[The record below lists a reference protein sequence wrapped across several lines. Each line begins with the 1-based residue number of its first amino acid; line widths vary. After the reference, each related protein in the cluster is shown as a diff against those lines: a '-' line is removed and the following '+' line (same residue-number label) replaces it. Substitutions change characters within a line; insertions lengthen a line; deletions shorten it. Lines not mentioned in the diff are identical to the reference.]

1 MAIRMTGMV
10 SGLDTDSIVK
20 ELVSAYSTKKEKYK
34 KEQTKL
40 GWKQEI
46 WKDLN
51 KEVNTF
57 YKSVG
62 NLRFEGG
69 YSTKKTTSSD
79 TAKATVSAGSNAVTG
94 TQKLHVLSTAQSG
107 YLTGGKITASDSSA
121 KVTSSTKLSEL
132 GFTEDETAL
141 KFIAKDKDGKDI
153 SADIKLSKDSTI
165 SDAVK
170 ALRDVGLNASFDE
183 NNGRIFL
190 SSSDTDS
197 IVKELVSAYSTKKE
211 KYEKEQTKLGWK
223 QEIWKSLNKE
233 VNSFYKS
240 AGNLRFDSGYNTKKT
255 TSSDSTK
262 ATVSASG
269 NATVGT
275 QKLHVLSTAQ
285 SGYLTG
291 AEIKTTA
298 NEKVTTSTKLSDL
311 GVTADEITFNV
322 GPANNSAS
330 GTTKQIKVG
339 KDSTISDVVNQLK
352 DAGLNANFD
361 AGNGRFY
368 LSSSDSG
375 YATDFNITAD
385 SSDTNST
392 TLLNALGLGNTAKKL
407 DGSDAVIVLNGVKYT
422 STTNNFSINGLS
434 ISVNGVTD
442 KVDDLENVD
451 VDALDDSKA
460 VSISTTTDTQGIYD
474 KIKDFLTSYNNIINK
489 MTKLYNA
496 DSAKNYEPLTDDEK
510 SQMSDSEVEKWETKI
525 KDSLLRRDSNLSTI
539 MNAMTTSMTKAIS
552 INGKNYSLSSFGI
565 STLGYMNSAE
575 NEQNAYHIDGDEDD
589 ENTSGNKDKLMA
601 ALSSDP
607 DTVIDFMK
615 QLSTNLYTAID
626 KQMQS
631 NSLRSRYSIYNDKE
645 MTSQYTSYTKTIA
658 EWETKISD
666 KEDYYYKKFSKMET
680 ALSKLNSQTSSLSG
694 MFSS

>member
-1 MAIRMTGMV
+1 MPIRMTGMV

-190 SSSDTDS
+190 SSS
-197 IVKELVSAYSTKKE
+197 A
-211 KYEKEQTKLGWK
+211 
-223 QEIWKSLNKE
+223 
-233 VNSFYKS
+233 
-240 AGNLRFDSGYNTKKT
+240 
-255 TSSDSTK
+255 
-262 ATVSASG
+262 
-269 NATVGT
+269 
-275 QKLHVLSTAQ
+275 
-285 SGYLTG
+285 TG
-291 AEIKTTA
+291 A
-298 NEKVTTSTKLSDL
+298 S
-311 GVTADEITFNV
+311 
-322 GPANNSAS
+322 
-330 GTTKQIKVG
+330 
-339 KDSTISDVVNQLK
+339 
-352 DAGLNANFD
+352 
-361 AGNGRFY
+361 
-368 LSSSDSG
+368 
-375 YATDFNITAD
+375 TDF
-385 SSDTNST
+385 SLKS
-392 TLLNALGLGNTAKKL
+392 
-407 DGSDAVIVLNGVKYT
+407 DGSDASKNLLNTLALNTDASEVTEASKRATKIDGSDAAIVLNGVVYT
-422 STTNNFSINGLS
+422 SSSNNFSINGLS
-434 ISVNGVTD
+434 ISVNAVTD
-442 KVDDLENVD
+442 SVDL
-451 VDALDDSKA
+451 SKA
-460 VSISTTTDTQGIYD
+460 KTNGSLDADKISDMLVNTPLNDSEAISITTSTDTQGIYD
-474 KIKDFLTSYNNIINK
+474 KIKDFITSYNNIINK

-496 DSAKNYEPLTDDEK
+496 DSAGNYEPLTDDEK
-510 SQMSDSEVEKWETKI
+510 SEMSDSEIEKWETKI
-525 KDSLLRRDSNLSTI
+525 KDSLLRRDSTLSTV
-539 MNAMTTSMTKAIS
+539 MSAMTTAMSGGATV
-552 INGKNYSLSSFGI
+552 NGKTYFLSNFGI
-565 STLGYMNSAE
+565 STLGYMNAAE

-589 ENTSGNKDKLMA
+589 ENTSGNTDKLMT
-601 ALSSDP
+601 ALNSDP
-607 DTVIDFMK
+607 DTVMDFMK
-615 QLSTNLYTAID
+615 QMATNLYNAID
-626 KQMQS
+626 KQMTS
-631 NSLRSRYSIYNDKE
+631 TTLRSKYSIYNDKE
-645 MTSQYTSYTKTIA
+645 MTSQYKNYTTTIK
-658 EWETKISD
+658 EWETKISN
-666 KEDYYYKKFSKMET
+666 KEDYYYKKFSSMES

-694 MFSS
+694 LIGSN

>member
-20 ELVSAYSTKKEKYK
+20 ELVSAYSTKKEKYE

-62 NLRFEGG
+62 NLRFAGG

-79 TAKATVSAGSNAVTG
+79 TTKATVSAGSNAVTG

-190 SSSDTDS
+190 SSS
-197 IVKELVSAYSTKKE
+197 A
-211 KYEKEQTKLGWK
+211 
-223 QEIWKSLNKE
+223 
-233 VNSFYKS
+233 
-240 AGNLRFDSGYNTKKT
+240 
-255 TSSDSTK
+255 
-262 ATVSASG
+262 
-269 NATVGT
+269 
-275 QKLHVLSTAQ
+275 
-285 SGYLTG
+285 TG
-291 AEIKTTA
+291 A
-298 NEKVTTSTKLSDL
+298 S
-311 GVTADEITFNV
+311 
-322 GPANNSAS
+322 
-330 GTTKQIKVG
+330 
-339 KDSTISDVVNQLK
+339 
-352 DAGLNANFD
+352 
-361 AGNGRFY
+361 
-368 LSSSDSG
+368 
-375 YATDFNITAD
+375 TDF
-385 SSDTNST
+385 SLKS
-392 TLLNALGLGNTAKKL
+392 
-407 DGSDAVIVLNGVKYT
+407 DGSDASKNLLNTLALNTDASEVTETSKRATKIDGSDAAIVLNGVVYT
-422 STTNNFSINGLS
+422 SSSNNFSINGLS
-434 ISVNGVTD
+434 ISVNAVTD
-442 KVDDLENVD
+442 SVDL
-451 VDALDDSKA
+451 SKA
-460 VSISTTTDTQGIYD
+460 KTNGSLDADKISDMLVNTPLNDSEAISITTSTDTQGIYD
-474 KIKDFLTSYNNIINK
+474 KIKDFITSYNNIINK

-496 DSAKNYEPLTDDEK
+496 DSAGNYEPLTDDEK
-510 SQMSDSEVEKWETKI
+510 SEMSDSEIEKWETKI
-525 KDSLLRRDSNLSTI
+525 KDSLLRRDSTLSTV
-539 MNAMTTSMTKAIS
+539 MSAMTTAMSGGATV
-552 INGKNYSLSSFGI
+552 NGKTYFLSNFGI
-565 STLGYMNSAE
+565 STLGYMNAAE

-589 ENTSGNKDKLMA
+589 ENTSGNTDKLMT
-601 ALSSDP
+601 ALNSDP
-607 DTVIDFMK
+607 DTVMDFMK
-615 QLSTNLYTAID
+615 QMATNLYNAID
-626 KQMQS
+626 KQMTS
-631 NSLRSRYSIYNDKE
+631 TTLRSKYSIYNDKE
-645 MTSQYTSYTKTIA
+645 MTTQYKNYTTTIK

-666 KEDYYYKKFSKMET
+666 KEDYYYKKFSSMES

-694 MFSS
+694 LFGSN

>member
-1 MAIRMTGMV
+1 MPIRMTGMV

-190 SSSDTDS
+190 SSS
-197 IVKELVSAYSTKKE
+197 A
-211 KYEKEQTKLGWK
+211 
-223 QEIWKSLNKE
+223 
-233 VNSFYKS
+233 
-240 AGNLRFDSGYNTKKT
+240 
-255 TSSDSTK
+255 
-262 ATVSASG
+262 
-269 NATVGT
+269 
-275 QKLHVLSTAQ
+275 
-285 SGYLTG
+285 TG
-291 AEIKTTA
+291 A
-298 NEKVTTSTKLSDL
+298 S
-311 GVTADEITFNV
+311 
-322 GPANNSAS
+322 
-330 GTTKQIKVG
+330 
-339 KDSTISDVVNQLK
+339 
-352 DAGLNANFD
+352 
-361 AGNGRFY
+361 
-368 LSSSDSG
+368 
-375 YATDFNITAD
+375 TDF
-385 SSDTNST
+385 SLKS
-392 TLLNALGLGNTAKKL
+392 
-407 DGSDAVIVLNGVKYT
+407 DGSDASKNLLNTLALNTDASEVTEASKRATKIDGSDAAIVLNGVVYT
-422 STTNNFSINGLS
+422 SSSNNFSINGLS
-434 ISVNGVTD
+434 ISVNAVTD
-442 KVDDLENVD
+442 SVDL
-451 VDALDDSKA
+451 SKA
-460 VSISTTTDTQGIYD
+460 KTNGSLDADKISDMLVNTPLNDSEAISITTSTDTQGIYD
-474 KIKDFLTSYNNIINK
+474 KIKDFITSYNNIINK

-496 DSAKNYEPLTDDEK
+496 DSAGNYEPLTDDEK
-510 SQMSDSEVEKWETKI
+510 SEMSDSEIEKWETKI
-525 KDSLLRRDSNLSTI
+525 KDSLLRRDSTLSTV
-539 MNAMTTSMTKAIS
+539 MSAMTTAMSGGATV
-552 INGKNYSLSSFGI
+552 NGKTYFIANFGI
-565 STLGYMNSAE
+565 STLGYMNAAE

-589 ENTSGNKDKLMA
+589 ENTSGNTDKLMT
-601 ALSSDP
+601 ALNSDP
-607 DTVIDFMK
+607 DTVMDFMK
-615 QLSTNLYTAID
+615 QMATNLYNAID
-626 KQMQS
+626 KQMTS
-631 NSLRSRYSIYNDKE
+631 TTLRSKYSIYNGKE
-645 MTSQYTSYTKTIA
+645 MTTQYKNYTTTIK
-658 EWETKISD
+658 EWETKISN
-666 KEDYYYKKFSKMET
+666 KEDYYYKKFSSMES

-694 MFSS
+694 LIGSN

>member
-1 MAIRMTGMV
+1 MPIRMTGMV

-20 ELVSAYSTKKEKYK
+20 ELVSAYSTKKEKYV

-40 GWKQEI
+40 GWKQ
-46 WKDLN
+46 D
-51 KEVNTF
+51 
-57 YKSVG
+57 
-62 NLRFEGG
+62 
-69 YSTKKTTSSD
+69 
-79 TAKATVSAGSNAVTG
+79 
-94 TQKLHVLSTAQSG
+94 
-107 YLTGGKITASDSSA
+107 
-121 KVTSSTKLSEL
+121 
-132 GFTEDETAL
+132 
-141 KFIAKDKDGKDI
+141 
-153 SADIKLSKDSTI
+153 
-165 SDAVK
+165 
-170 ALRDVGLNASFDE
+170 
-183 NNGRIFL
+183 
-190 SSSDTDS
+190 
-197 IVKELVSAYSTKKE
+197 
-211 KYEKEQTKLGWK
+211 
-223 QEIWKSLNKE
+223 IWKSLNKE

-240 AGNLRFDSGYNTKKT
+240 VGNLRFDSGYNTKKT

-269 NATVGT
+269 NAVVGT

-311 GVTADEITFNV
+311 GITADEVTFNV
-322 GPANNSAS
+322 GPANSTS
-330 GTTKQIKVG
+330 GTTRQIKVG

-352 DAGLNANFD
+352 EAGLNANFD

-392 TLLNALGLGNTAKKL
+392 TLLNALGLGDTAKKIN
-407 DGSDAVIVLNGVKYT
+407 GSDAVIVLNGVKYT
-422 STTNNFSINGLS
+422 STTNNFSVNGLS

-442 KVDDLENVD
+442 KVDDIDNVD

-460 VSISTTTDTQGIYD
+460 VSISTTTDTQGLYD

-510 SQMSDSEVEKWETKI
+510 SQMSDTEVEKWETKI
-525 KDSLLRRDSNLSTI
+525 KDSLLRRDSSLSTI
-539 MNAMTTSMTKAIS
+539 MNAMTTSMSTAIS

-565 STLGYMNSAE
+565 STLGYMNAAE

-658 EWETKISD
+658 EWESKISD
-666 KEDYYYKKFSKMET
+666 KEEYYYKKFSKMET
-680 ALSKLNSQTSSLSG
+680 ALSKLNSQTGSLSS
-694 MFSS
+694 MFGS

>member
-1 MAIRMTGMV
+1 MPIRMTGMV
-10 SGLDTDSIVK
+10 SGL
-20 ELVSAYSTKKEKYK
+20 
-34 KEQTKL
+34 
-40 GWKQEI
+40 
-46 WKDLN
+46 
-51 KEVNTF
+51 
-57 YKSVG
+57 
-62 NLRFEGG
+62 
-69 YSTKKTTSSD
+69 
-79 TAKATVSAGSNAVTG
+79 
-94 TQKLHVLSTAQSG
+94 
-107 YLTGGKITASDSSA
+107 
-121 KVTSSTKLSEL
+121 
-132 GFTEDETAL
+132 
-141 KFIAKDKDGKDI
+141 
-153 SADIKLSKDSTI
+153 
-165 SDAVK
+165 
-170 ALRDVGLNASFDE
+170 
-183 NNGRIFL
+183 
-190 SSSDTDS
+190 DTDS

-240 AGNLRFDSGYNTKKT
+240 VGNLRFDSGYNTKKT

-291 AEIKTTA
+291 AEIKTAA

-361 AGNGRFY
+361 AGNRRFY

-392 TLLNALGLGNTAKKL
+392 TLLNALGLGKTAKKI

-442 KVDDLENVD
+442 KVDDR
-451 VDALDDSKA
+451 SKITA
-460 VSISTTTDTQGIYD
+460 AGTKHIRTILTMEQCLMKSTAT
-474 KIKDFLTSYNNIINK
+474 NK
-489 MTKLYNA
+489 TKKVRVIPGYHL
-496 DSAKNYEPLTDDEK
+496 
-510 SQMSDSEVEKWETKI
+510 
-525 KDSLLRRDSNLSTI
+525 
-539 MNAMTTSMTKAIS
+539 
-552 INGKNYSLSSFGI
+552 
-565 STLGYMNSAE
+565 TLGITVTMLSLIVLIPLASVMVSALKLRPAEFWSLITKPTVRHAFATSIGCSFIAALINSVFGVIIAWVLVRYEFPGKRILDGCIELPFALPTSVAGITLSKMYSENEILGTPLAKLGIKVSYTHLGLVIALVFVGIPFVIRAVQPVLEKLDGQYEEAAFMLGANRFQTFRRVLLPEMMPPVLTGFGLAFARGIGEYGSVIYISGNSARE
-575 NEQNAYHIDGDEDD
+575 HTQVISYVIMQKLGYIDYASA
-589 ENTSGNKDKLMA
+589 TA
-601 ALSSDP
+601 IALVMLILSF
-607 DTVIDFMK
+607 VLLLAVNIVQMK
-615 QLSTNLYTAID
+615 QAARTN
-626 KQMQS
+626 
-631 NSLRSRYSIYNDKE
+631 NV
-645 MTSQYTSYTKTIA
+645 
-658 EWETKISD
+658 
-666 KEDYYYKKFSKMET
+666 
-680 ALSKLNSQTSSLSG
+680 
-694 MFSS
+694 

>member
-1 MAIRMTGMV
+1 MPIRMTGMV
-10 SGLDTDSIVK
+10 SGL
-20 ELVSAYSTKKEKYK
+20 
-34 KEQTKL
+34 
-40 GWKQEI
+40 
-46 WKDLN
+46 
-51 KEVNTF
+51 
-57 YKSVG
+57 
-62 NLRFEGG
+62 
-69 YSTKKTTSSD
+69 
-79 TAKATVSAGSNAVTG
+79 
-94 TQKLHVLSTAQSG
+94 
-107 YLTGGKITASDSSA
+107 
-121 KVTSSTKLSEL
+121 
-132 GFTEDETAL
+132 
-141 KFIAKDKDGKDI
+141 
-153 SADIKLSKDSTI
+153 
-165 SDAVK
+165 
-170 ALRDVGLNASFDE
+170 
-183 NNGRIFL
+183 
-190 SSSDTDS
+190 DTDS

-240 AGNLRFDSGYNTKKT
+240 VGNLRFDSGYNTKKT

-291 AEIKTTA
+291 GKITA
-298 NEKVTTSTKLSDL
+298 SDSSVKVTSSTKLSEL
-311 GVTADEITFNV
+311 GFTEDETALKFIAKDKDGKDISTD
-322 GPANNSAS
+322 
-330 GTTKQIKVG
+330 IKLS
-339 KDSTISDVVNQLK
+339 KDSTISDAVKALRDV
-352 DAGLNANFD
+352 GLNASFD
-361 AGNGRFY
+361 ENNGRIF
-368 LSSSDSG
+368 LSSSATGAS
-375 YATDFNITAD
+375 TDF
-385 SSDTNST
+385 SLKS
-392 TLLNALGLGNTAKKL
+392 
-407 DGSDAVIVLNGVKYT
+407 DGSDASKNLLNTLALNTDASEVTEASKRATKIDGSDAAIVLNGVVYT
-422 STTNNFSINGLS
+422 SSSNNFSINGLS
-434 ISVNGVTD
+434 ISVNAVTD
-442 KVDDLENVD
+442 SVDL
-451 VDALDDSKA
+451 SKA
-460 VSISTTTDTQGIYD
+460 KTNGSLDADKISDMLANTPLNDSEAISITTSTDTQGIYD

-552 INGKNYSLSSFGI
+552 INGKNFSLSSFGI
-565 STLGYMNSAE
+565 STLGYMNAAE

-589 ENTSGNKDKLMA
+589 ENTSGNTDKLMA

>member
-1 MAIRMTGMV
+1 MPIRMTGMV

-190 SSSDTDS
+190 SSS
-197 IVKELVSAYSTKKE
+197 A
-211 KYEKEQTKLGWK
+211 
-223 QEIWKSLNKE
+223 
-233 VNSFYKS
+233 
-240 AGNLRFDSGYNTKKT
+240 
-255 TSSDSTK
+255 
-262 ATVSASG
+262 
-269 NATVGT
+269 
-275 QKLHVLSTAQ
+275 
-285 SGYLTG
+285 TG
-291 AEIKTTA
+291 A
-298 NEKVTTSTKLSDL
+298 S
-311 GVTADEITFNV
+311 
-322 GPANNSAS
+322 
-330 GTTKQIKVG
+330 
-339 KDSTISDVVNQLK
+339 
-352 DAGLNANFD
+352 
-361 AGNGRFY
+361 
-368 LSSSDSG
+368 
-375 YATDFNITAD
+375 TDF
-385 SSDTNST
+385 SLKS
-392 TLLNALGLGNTAKKL
+392 
-407 DGSDAVIVLNGVKYT
+407 DGSDASKNLLNTLALNTDASEVTEASKRATKIDGSDAAIVLNGVVYT
-422 STTNNFSINGLS
+422 SSSNNFSINGLS
-434 ISVNGVTD
+434 ISVNAVTD
-442 KVDDLENVD
+442 SVDL
-451 VDALDDSKA
+451 SKA
-460 VSISTTTDTQGIYD
+460 KTNGSLDADKISDMLVNTPLNDSEAISITTSTDTQGIYD
-474 KIKDFLTSYNNIINK
+474 KIKDFITSYNNIINK

-496 DSAKNYEPLTDDEK
+496 DSAGNYEPLTDDEK
-510 SQMSDSEVEKWETKI
+510 SEMSDSEIEKWETKI
-525 KDSLLRRDSNLSTI
+525 KDSLLRRDSTLSTV
-539 MNAMTTSMTKAIS
+539 MSAMTTAMSGGATV
-552 INGKNYSLSSFGI
+552 NGKTYFLSNFGI
-565 STLGYMNSAE
+565 STLGYMNVAE

-589 ENTSGNKDKLMA
+589 ENTSGNTDKLMT
-601 ALSSDP
+601 ALNSDP
-607 DTVIDFMK
+607 DTVMDFMK
-615 QLSTNLYTAID
+615 QMATNLYNAID
-626 KQMQS
+626 KQMTS
-631 NSLRSRYSIYNDKE
+631 TTLRSKYSIYNDKE
-645 MTSQYTSYTKTIA
+645 MTTQYKNYTTTIK
-658 EWETKISD
+658 EWETKISN
-666 KEDYYYKKFSKMET
+666 KEDYYYKKFSSMES

-694 MFSS
+694 LIGSN

>member
-1 MAIRMTGMV
+1 MPIRMTGMV

-190 SSSDTDS
+190 SSS
-197 IVKELVSAYSTKKE
+197 A
-211 KYEKEQTKLGWK
+211 
-223 QEIWKSLNKE
+223 
-233 VNSFYKS
+233 
-240 AGNLRFDSGYNTKKT
+240 
-255 TSSDSTK
+255 
-262 ATVSASG
+262 
-269 NATVGT
+269 
-275 QKLHVLSTAQ
+275 
-285 SGYLTG
+285 TG
-291 AEIKTTA
+291 A
-298 NEKVTTSTKLSDL
+298 S
-311 GVTADEITFNV
+311 
-322 GPANNSAS
+322 
-330 GTTKQIKVG
+330 
-339 KDSTISDVVNQLK
+339 
-352 DAGLNANFD
+352 
-361 AGNGRFY
+361 
-368 LSSSDSG
+368 
-375 YATDFNITAD
+375 TDF
-385 SSDTNST
+385 SLKS
-392 TLLNALGLGNTAKKL
+392 
-407 DGSDAVIVLNGVKYT
+407 DGSDASKNLLNTLALNTDASEVTEASKRATKIDGSDAAIVLNGVVYT
-422 STTNNFSINGLS
+422 SSSNNFSINGLS
-434 ISVNGVTD
+434 ISVNAVTD
-442 KVDDLENVD
+442 SVDL
-451 VDALDDSKA
+451 SKA
-460 VSISTTTDTQGIYD
+460 KTNGSLDADKISDMLVNTPLNDSEAISITTSTDTQGIYD
-474 KIKDFLTSYNNIINK
+474 KIKDFITSYNNIINK

-496 DSAKNYEPLTDDEK
+496 DSAGNYEPLTDDEK
-510 SQMSDSEVEKWETKI
+510 SEMSDSEIEKWETKI
-525 KDSLLRRDSNLSTI
+525 KDSLLRRDSTLSTV
-539 MNAMTTSMTKAIS
+539 MSAMTTAMSGGATV
-552 INGKNYSLSSFGI
+552 NGKTYFLSNFGI
-565 STLGYMNSAE
+565 STLGYMNAAE

-589 ENTSGNKDKLMA
+589 ENTSGNTDKLMT
-601 ALSSDP
+601 ALNSDP
-607 DTVIDFMK
+607 DTVMDFMK
-615 QLSTNLYTAID
+615 QMATNLYNAID
-626 KQMQS
+626 KQMTS
-631 NSLRSRYSIYNDKE
+631 TTLRSKYSIYNDKE
-645 MTSQYTSYTKTIA
+645 MTTQYKNYTTTIKQ
-658 EWETKISD
+658 WETKISD
-666 KEDYYYKKFSKMET
+666 KEDYYYKKFSSMEI

-694 MFSS
+694 LIGSN

>member
-1 MAIRMTGMV
+1 MPIRMTGMV
-10 SGLDTDSIVK
+10 SGL
-20 ELVSAYSTKKEKYK
+20 
-34 KEQTKL
+34 
-40 GWKQEI
+40 
-46 WKDLN
+46 
-51 KEVNTF
+51 
-57 YKSVG
+57 
-62 NLRFEGG
+62 
-69 YSTKKTTSSD
+69 
-79 TAKATVSAGSNAVTG
+79 
-94 TQKLHVLSTAQSG
+94 
-107 YLTGGKITASDSSA
+107 
-121 KVTSSTKLSEL
+121 
-132 GFTEDETAL
+132 
-141 KFIAKDKDGKDI
+141 
-153 SADIKLSKDSTI
+153 
-165 SDAVK
+165 
-170 ALRDVGLNASFDE
+170 
-183 NNGRIFL
+183 
-190 SSSDTDS
+190 DTDS

-240 AGNLRFDSGYNTKKT
+240 VGNLRFDSGYNTKKT

-291 AEIKTTA
+291 GKITA
-298 NEKVTTSTKLSDL
+298 SDSSAKVTFSTKLSEL
-311 GVTADEITFNV
+311 GFTEDETALKFIAKDKDGKDISTD
-322 GPANNSAS
+322 
-330 GTTKQIKVG
+330 IKLS
-339 KDSTISDVVNQLK
+339 KDSTISDAVKALRDV
-352 DAGLNANFD
+352 GLNASFD
-361 AGNGRFY
+361 ENNGRIF
-368 LSSSDSG
+368 LSSSATGAS
-375 YATDFNITAD
+375 TDF
-385 SSDTNST
+385 SLKS
-392 TLLNALGLGNTAKKL
+392 
-407 DGSDAVIVLNGVKYT
+407 DGSDASKNLLNTLALNTDASEVTEASKRATKIDGSDAAIVLNGVVYT
-422 STTNNFSINGLS
+422 SSSNNFSINGLS
-434 ISVNGVTD
+434 ISVNAVTD
-442 KVDDLENVD
+442 SVDL
-451 VDALDDSKA
+451 SKA
-460 VSISTTTDTQGIYD
+460 KTNGSLDADKISDMLANTPLNDSEAISITTSTDTQGIYD

-552 INGKNYSLSSFGI
+552 INGKNFSLSSFGI
-565 STLGYMNSAE
+565 STLGYMNAAE

-589 ENTSGNKDKLMA
+589 ENTSGNTDKLMA

>member
-1 MAIRMTGMV
+1 MPIRMTGMV
-10 SGLDTDSIVK
+10 SGL
-20 ELVSAYSTKKEKYK
+20 
-34 KEQTKL
+34 
-40 GWKQEI
+40 
-46 WKDLN
+46 
-51 KEVNTF
+51 
-57 YKSVG
+57 
-62 NLRFEGG
+62 
-69 YSTKKTTSSD
+69 
-79 TAKATVSAGSNAVTG
+79 
-94 TQKLHVLSTAQSG
+94 
-107 YLTGGKITASDSSA
+107 
-121 KVTSSTKLSEL
+121 
-132 GFTEDETAL
+132 
-141 KFIAKDKDGKDI
+141 
-153 SADIKLSKDSTI
+153 
-165 SDAVK
+165 
-170 ALRDVGLNASFDE
+170 
-183 NNGRIFL
+183 
-190 SSSDTDS
+190 DTDS

-240 AGNLRFDSGYNTKKT
+240 VGNLRFDSGYNTKKT

-262 ATVSASG
+262 ATFSASG

-291 AEIKTTA
+291 AEIKTAA

-311 GVTADEITFNV
+311 GVTADEITFHV

-361 AGNGRFY
+361 AGNRRFY

-392 TLLNALGLGNTAKKL
+392 TLLNALGLGKTAKKI

-442 KVDDLENVD
+442 KVDDLEKVD

-552 INGKNYSLSSFGI
+552 INGKNYSLSNFGI

-626 KQMQS
+626 KQMQR

>member
-1 MAIRMTGMV
+1 MPIRMTGMV

-20 ELVSAYSTKKEKYK
+20 ELVSAYSTKKEKYV

-40 GWKQEI
+40 GWKQ
-46 WKDLN
+46 D
-51 KEVNTF
+51 
-57 YKSVG
+57 
-62 NLRFEGG
+62 
-69 YSTKKTTSSD
+69 
-79 TAKATVSAGSNAVTG
+79 
-94 TQKLHVLSTAQSG
+94 
-107 YLTGGKITASDSSA
+107 
-121 KVTSSTKLSEL
+121 
-132 GFTEDETAL
+132 
-141 KFIAKDKDGKDI
+141 
-153 SADIKLSKDSTI
+153 
-165 SDAVK
+165 
-170 ALRDVGLNASFDE
+170 
-183 NNGRIFL
+183 
-190 SSSDTDS
+190 
-197 IVKELVSAYSTKKE
+197 
-211 KYEKEQTKLGWK
+211 
-223 QEIWKSLNKE
+223 IWKSLNKE

-240 AGNLRFDSGYNTKKT
+240 VGNLRFDSGYNTKKT

-269 NATVGT
+269 NAVVGT

-311 GVTADEITFNV
+311 GITADEVTFNV
-322 GPANNSAS
+322 GPANSTS
-330 GTTKQIKVG
+330 GTTRQIKVG

-352 DAGLNANFD
+352 EAGLNANFD

-392 TLLNALGLGNTAKKL
+392 TLLNALGLGDTAKKI

-422 STTNNFSINGLS
+422 STTNNFSVNGLS

-442 KVDDLENVD
+442 KVDDIDNVD

-460 VSISTTTDTQGIYD
+460 VSISTTTDTQGLYD

-510 SQMSDSEVEKWETKI
+510 SQMSDTEVEKWETKI

-539 MNAMTTSMTKAIS
+539 MNAMTTSMSTAIS

-565 STLGYMNSAE
+565 STLGYMNAAE

-645 MTSQYTSYTKTIA
+645 MSSQYTSYTKTIA
-658 EWETKISD
+658 EWETKISE
-666 KEDYYYKKFSKMET
+666 KEEYYYNKFSKMET
-680 ALSKLNSQTSSLSG
+680 ALSKLNSQTSSLSS

>member
-1 MAIRMTGMV
+1 MPIRMTGMV

-20 ELVSAYSTKKEKYK
+20 ELVSAYSTKKEKY
-34 KEQTKL
+34 
-40 GWKQEI
+40 
-46 WKDLN
+46 
-51 KEVNTF
+51 
-57 YKSVG
+57 
-62 NLRFEGG
+62 
-69 YSTKKTTSSD
+69 
-79 TAKATVSAGSNAVTG
+79 
-94 TQKLHVLSTAQSG
+94 
-107 YLTGGKITASDSSA
+107 
-121 KVTSSTKLSEL
+121 
-132 GFTEDETAL
+132 
-141 KFIAKDKDGKDI
+141 
-153 SADIKLSKDSTI
+153 
-165 SDAVK
+165 
-170 ALRDVGLNASFDE
+170 
-183 NNGRIFL
+183 
-190 SSSDTDS
+190 
-197 IVKELVSAYSTKKE
+197 
-211 KYEKEQTKLGWK
+211 EKERTKLGWK

-291 AEIKTTA
+291 GKITA
-298 NEKVTTSTKLSDL
+298 SDSSAKVTSSTKLSEL
-311 GVTADEITFNV
+311 GFTEDETALKFIAKD
-322 GPANNSAS
+322 
-330 GTTKQIKVG
+330 KDG
-339 KDSTISDVVNQLK
+339 KDISTDIKLSKGSTISDAVKALRDV
-352 DAGLNANFD
+352 GLNASFD
-361 AGNGRFY
+361 ENNGRIF
-368 LSSSDSG
+368 LSSSATGAS
-375 YATDFNITAD
+375 TDF
-385 SSDTNST
+385 SLKS
-392 TLLNALGLGNTAKKL
+392 
-407 DGSDAVIVLNGVKYT
+407 DGSDASKNLLNTLALNTDASEVTEASKRATKIDGSDAAIVLNGVVYT
-422 STTNNFSINGLS
+422 SSSNNFSINGLS
-434 ISVNGVTD
+434 ISVNAVTD
-442 KVDDLENVD
+442 SVDL
-451 VDALDDSKA
+451 SKA
-460 VSISTTTDTQGIYD
+460 KTNGSLDADKISDMLANTPLNDSEAISITTSTDTQGIYD

-552 INGKNYSLSSFGI
+552 INGKNFSLSSFGI
-565 STLGYMNSAE
+565 STLGYMNAAE

-589 ENTSGNKDKLMA
+589 ENTSGNTDKLMA

>member
-10 SGLDTDSIVK
+10 SGL
-20 ELVSAYSTKKEKYK
+20 
-34 KEQTKL
+34 
-40 GWKQEI
+40 
-46 WKDLN
+46 
-51 KEVNTF
+51 
-57 YKSVG
+57 
-62 NLRFEGG
+62 
-69 YSTKKTTSSD
+69 
-79 TAKATVSAGSNAVTG
+79 
-94 TQKLHVLSTAQSG
+94 
-107 YLTGGKITASDSSA
+107 
-121 KVTSSTKLSEL
+121 
-132 GFTEDETAL
+132 
-141 KFIAKDKDGKDI
+141 
-153 SADIKLSKDSTI
+153 
-165 SDAVK
+165 
-170 ALRDVGLNASFDE
+170 
-183 NNGRIFL
+183 
-190 SSSDTDS
+190 DTDS

-311 GVTADEITFNV
+311 GVTADKITFNV

-330 GTTKQIKVG
+330 RTTKQIKVG
-339 KDSTISDVVNQLK
+339 KDSTISDVVSQLK

-361 AGNGRFY
+361 AGNRRFY

-385 SSDTNST
+385 SSDTNSK
-392 TLLNALGLGNTAKKL
+392 TLLNALGLGNTAKKI

-422 STTNNFSINGLS
+422 STTNNFSVNGLS

-442 KVDDLENVD
+442 KVDDLKNVD
-451 VDALDDSKA
+451 VNALDDSKA

-552 INGKNYSLSSFGI
+552 INGKNYALSSFGI
-565 STLGYMNSAE
+565 STLGYMNAAE

-589 ENTSGNKDKLMA
+589 ENTSGNTDKLMA

-615 QLSTNLYTAID
+615 QLSTNLYKAID

>member
-190 SSSDTDS
+190 SSS
-197 IVKELVSAYSTKKE
+197 A
-211 KYEKEQTKLGWK
+211 
-223 QEIWKSLNKE
+223 
-233 VNSFYKS
+233 
-240 AGNLRFDSGYNTKKT
+240 
-255 TSSDSTK
+255 
-262 ATVSASG
+262 
-269 NATVGT
+269 
-275 QKLHVLSTAQ
+275 
-285 SGYLTG
+285 TG
-291 AEIKTTA
+291 A
-298 NEKVTTSTKLSDL
+298 S
-311 GVTADEITFNV
+311 
-322 GPANNSAS
+322 
-330 GTTKQIKVG
+330 
-339 KDSTISDVVNQLK
+339 
-352 DAGLNANFD
+352 
-361 AGNGRFY
+361 
-368 LSSSDSG
+368 
-375 YATDFNITAD
+375 TDF
-385 SSDTNST
+385 SLKS
-392 TLLNALGLGNTAKKL
+392 
-407 DGSDAVIVLNGVKYT
+407 DGSDASKNLLNTLALNTDASEVTEASKRATKIDGSDAAIVLNGVVYT
-422 STTNNFSINGLS
+422 SSSNNFSINGLS
-434 ISVNGVTD
+434 ISVNAVTD
-442 KVDDLENVD
+442 SVDL
-451 VDALDDSKA
+451 SKA
-460 VSISTTTDTQGIYD
+460 KTNGSLDADKISDMLVNTPLNDSEAISITTSTDTQGIYD
-474 KIKDFLTSYNNIINK
+474 KIKDFITSYNNIINK

-496 DSAKNYEPLTDDEK
+496 DSAGNYEPLTDDEK
-510 SQMSDSEVEKWETKI
+510 SEMSDSEIEKWETKI
-525 KDSLLRRDSNLSTI
+525 KDSLLRRDSTLSTV
-539 MNAMTTSMTKAIS
+539 MSAMTTAMSGGATV
-552 INGKNYSLSSFGI
+552 NGKKYFLSNFGI
-565 STLGYMNSAE
+565 STLGYMNAAE

-589 ENTSGNKDKLMA
+589 ENTSGNTDKLMT
-601 ALSSDP
+601 ALNSDP
-607 DTVIDFMK
+607 DTVMDFMK
-615 QLSTNLYTAID
+615 QMATNLYNAID
-626 KQMQS
+626 KQMTS
-631 NSLRSRYSIYNDKE
+631 TTLRSKYSIYNDKE
-645 MTSQYTSYTKTIA
+645 MTTQYKNYTTTIK

-666 KEDYYYKKFSKMET
+666 KEDYYYKKFSSMES

-694 MFSS
+694 LFGSN

>member
-1 MAIRMTGMV
+1 MPIRMTGMV

-20 ELVSAYSTKKEKYK
+20 ELVSAYSTKKEKYE

-190 SSSDTDS
+190 SSS
-197 IVKELVSAYSTKKE
+197 A
-211 KYEKEQTKLGWK
+211 
-223 QEIWKSLNKE
+223 
-233 VNSFYKS
+233 
-240 AGNLRFDSGYNTKKT
+240 
-255 TSSDSTK
+255 
-262 ATVSASG
+262 
-269 NATVGT
+269 
-275 QKLHVLSTAQ
+275 
-285 SGYLTG
+285 TG
-291 AEIKTTA
+291 A
-298 NEKVTTSTKLSDL
+298 S
-311 GVTADEITFNV
+311 
-322 GPANNSAS
+322 
-330 GTTKQIKVG
+330 
-339 KDSTISDVVNQLK
+339 
-352 DAGLNANFD
+352 
-361 AGNGRFY
+361 
-368 LSSSDSG
+368 
-375 YATDFNITAD
+375 TDF
-385 SSDTNST
+385 SLKS
-392 TLLNALGLGNTAKKL
+392 
-407 DGSDAVIVLNGVKYT
+407 DGSDASKNLLNTLALNTDASEVTEASKRATKIDGSDAAIVLNGVVYT
-422 STTNNFSINGLS
+422 SSSNNFSINGLS
-434 ISVNGVTD
+434 ISVNAVTD
-442 KVDDLENVD
+442 SVDL
-451 VDALDDSKA
+451 SKA
-460 VSISTTTDTQGIYD
+460 KTNGSLDADKISDMLVNTPLNDSEAISITTSTDTQGIYD
-474 KIKDFLTSYNNIINK
+474 KIKDFITSYNNIINK

-496 DSAKNYEPLTDDEK
+496 DSAGNYEPLTDDEK
-510 SQMSDSEVEKWETKI
+510 SEMSDSEIEKWETKI
-525 KDSLLRRDSNLSTI
+525 KDSLLRRDSTLSTV
-539 MNAMTTSMTKAIS
+539 MSAMTTAMSGGATV
-552 INGKNYSLSSFGI
+552 NGKTYFLSNFGI
-565 STLGYMNSAE
+565 STLGYMNAAE

-589 ENTSGNKDKLMA
+589 ENTSGNTDKLMT
-601 ALSSDP
+601 ALNSDP
-607 DTVIDFMK
+607 DTVMDFMK
-615 QLSTNLYTAID
+615 QMATNLYNAID
-626 KQMQS
+626 KQMTS
-631 NSLRSRYSIYNDKE
+631 TTLRSKYSIYNDKE
-645 MTSQYTSYTKTIA
+645 MTTQYKNYTTTIKQ
-658 EWETKISD
+658 WETKISD
-666 KEDYYYKKFSKMET
+666 KEDYYYKKFSSMES

-694 MFSS
+694 LFGSN

>member
-190 SSSDTDS
+190 SSS
-197 IVKELVSAYSTKKE
+197 A
-211 KYEKEQTKLGWK
+211 
-223 QEIWKSLNKE
+223 
-233 VNSFYKS
+233 
-240 AGNLRFDSGYNTKKT
+240 
-255 TSSDSTK
+255 
-262 ATVSASG
+262 
-269 NATVGT
+269 
-275 QKLHVLSTAQ
+275 
-285 SGYLTG
+285 TG
-291 AEIKTTA
+291 A
-298 NEKVTTSTKLSDL
+298 S
-311 GVTADEITFNV
+311 
-322 GPANNSAS
+322 
-330 GTTKQIKVG
+330 
-339 KDSTISDVVNQLK
+339 
-352 DAGLNANFD
+352 
-361 AGNGRFY
+361 
-368 LSSSDSG
+368 
-375 YATDFNITAD
+375 TDF
-385 SSDTNST
+385 SLKS
-392 TLLNALGLGNTAKKL
+392 
-407 DGSDAVIVLNGVKYT
+407 DGSDASKNLLNTLALNTDASEVTEASKRATKIDGSDAAIVLNGVVYT
-422 STTNNFSINGLS
+422 SSSNNFSINGLS
-434 ISVNGVTD
+434 ISVNAVTD
-442 KVDDLENVD
+442 SLDLSAAKTDSGLDENKITKLLAD
-451 VDALDDSKA
+451 NPLDDSKA
-460 VSISTTTDTQGIYD
+460 ISVTTSTDTQGIYD

-496 DSAKNYEPLTDDEK
+496 DSAGNYEPLTDDEK
-510 SQMSDSEVEKWETKI
+510 SEMSDTEIEKWETKI
-525 KDSLLRRDSNLSTI
+525 KDSLLRRDSTLSTV
-539 MNAMTTSMTKAIS
+539 MSAMTTAMSGGATV
-552 INGKNYSLSSFGI
+552 NGKTYFLSNFGI
-565 STLGYMNSAE
+565 STLGYMNAAE

-589 ENTSGNKDKLMA
+589 ENTSGNTDKLMT
-601 ALSSDP
+601 ALNSDP
-607 DTVIDFMK
+607 DTVMDFMK
-615 QLSTNLYTAID
+615 QMATNLYNAID
-626 KQMQS
+626 KQMTS
-631 NSLRSRYSIYNDKE
+631 TTLRSKYSIYNDKE
-645 MTSQYTSYTKTIA
+645 MTTQYKNYTTTIK

-666 KEDYYYKKFSKMET
+666 KEDYYYKKFSSMES

-694 MFSS
+694 LFGSN

>member
-1 MAIRMTGMV
+1 MPIRMTGMV

-190 SSSDTDS
+190 SSS
-197 IVKELVSAYSTKKE
+197 A
-211 KYEKEQTKLGWK
+211 
-223 QEIWKSLNKE
+223 
-233 VNSFYKS
+233 
-240 AGNLRFDSGYNTKKT
+240 
-255 TSSDSTK
+255 
-262 ATVSASG
+262 
-269 NATVGT
+269 
-275 QKLHVLSTAQ
+275 
-285 SGYLTG
+285 TG
-291 AEIKTTA
+291 A
-298 NEKVTTSTKLSDL
+298 S
-311 GVTADEITFNV
+311 
-322 GPANNSAS
+322 
-330 GTTKQIKVG
+330 
-339 KDSTISDVVNQLK
+339 
-352 DAGLNANFD
+352 
-361 AGNGRFY
+361 
-368 LSSSDSG
+368 
-375 YATDFNITAD
+375 TDF
-385 SSDTNST
+385 SLKS
-392 TLLNALGLGNTAKKL
+392 
-407 DGSDAVIVLNGVKYT
+407 DGSDASKNLLNTLALNTDASEVTEASKRATKIDGSDAAIVLNGVVYT
-422 STTNNFSINGLS
+422 SSSNNFSINGLS
-434 ISVNGVTD
+434 ISVNAVTD
-442 KVDDLENVD
+442 SVDL
-451 VDALDDSKA
+451 SKA
-460 VSISTTTDTQGIYD
+460 KTNGSLDADKISDMLVNTPLNDSEAISITTSTDTQGIYD
-474 KIKDFLTSYNNIINK
+474 KIKDFITSYNNIINK

-496 DSAKNYEPLTDDEK
+496 DSAGNYEPLTDDEK
-510 SQMSDSEVEKWETKI
+510 SEMSDSEIEKWETKI
-525 KDSLLRRDSNLSTI
+525 KDSLLRRDSTLSTV
-539 MNAMTTSMTKAIS
+539 MSAMTTAMSGGATV
-552 INGKNYSLSSFGI
+552 NGKTYFLSNFGI
-565 STLGYMNSAE
+565 STLGYMNAAE

-589 ENTSGNKDKLMA
+589 ENTSGNTDKLMT
-601 ALSSDP
+601 ALNSDP
-607 DTVIDFMK
+607 DTVMDFMK
-615 QLSTNLYTAID
+615 QMATNLYNAID
-626 KQMQS
+626 KQMTS
-631 NSLRSRYSIYNDKE
+631 TTLRSKYSIYNDKE
-645 MTSQYTSYTKTIA
+645 MTTQYKNYTTTIK
-658 EWETKISD
+658 EWETKISN
-666 KEDYYYKKFSKMET
+666 KEDYYYKKFSSMES

-694 MFSS
+694 LIGSN

>member
-20 ELVSAYSTKKEKYK
+20 ELVSAYSTKKEKYE

-62 NLRFEGG
+62 NLRFAGG

-79 TAKATVSAGSNAVTG
+79 TTKATVSAGSNAVTG

-190 SSSDTDS
+190 SSS
-197 IVKELVSAYSTKKE
+197 A
-211 KYEKEQTKLGWK
+211 
-223 QEIWKSLNKE
+223 
-233 VNSFYKS
+233 
-240 AGNLRFDSGYNTKKT
+240 
-255 TSSDSTK
+255 
-262 ATVSASG
+262 
-269 NATVGT
+269 
-275 QKLHVLSTAQ
+275 
-285 SGYLTG
+285 TG
-291 AEIKTTA
+291 A
-298 NEKVTTSTKLSDL
+298 S
-311 GVTADEITFNV
+311 
-322 GPANNSAS
+322 
-330 GTTKQIKVG
+330 
-339 KDSTISDVVNQLK
+339 
-352 DAGLNANFD
+352 
-361 AGNGRFY
+361 
-368 LSSSDSG
+368 
-375 YATDFNITAD
+375 TDF
-385 SSDTNST
+385 SLKS
-392 TLLNALGLGNTAKKL
+392 
-407 DGSDAVIVLNGVKYT
+407 DGSDASKNLLNTLALNTDASEVTEASKRATKIDGSDAAIVLNGVVYT
-422 STTNNFSINGLS
+422 SSSNNFSINGLS

-442 KVDDLENVD
+442 KVDDLKNVD

-474 KIKDFLTSYNNIINK
+474 KIKDFITSYNNIINK

-510 SQMSDSEVEKWETKI
+510 SEMSDSEIEKWETKI
-525 KDSLLRRDSNLSTI
+525 KDSLLRRDSTLSTV
-539 MNAMTTSMTKAIS
+539 MSAMTTAMSGGATV
-552 INGKNYSLSSFGI
+552 NGKTYFLSNFGI
-565 STLGYMNSAE
+565 STLGYMNAAE

-589 ENTSGNKDKLMA
+589 ENTSGNTDKLMT
-601 ALSSDP
+601 ALNSDP
-607 DTVIDFMK
+607 DTVMDFMK
-615 QLSTNLYTAID
+615 QMATNLYNAID
-626 KQMQS
+626 KQMTS
-631 NSLRSRYSIYNDKE
+631 TTLRSKYSIYNDKE
-645 MTSQYTSYTKTIA
+645 MTTQYKNYTTTIK

-666 KEDYYYKKFSKMET
+666 KEDYYYKKFSSMES
-680 ALSKLNSQTSSLSG
+680 ALSKFNSQTSSLSG
-694 MFSS
+694 LIGSN

>member
-1 MAIRMTGMV
+1 MPIRMTGMV

-190 SSSDTDS
+190 SSS
-197 IVKELVSAYSTKKE
+197 A
-211 KYEKEQTKLGWK
+211 
-223 QEIWKSLNKE
+223 
-233 VNSFYKS
+233 
-240 AGNLRFDSGYNTKKT
+240 
-255 TSSDSTK
+255 
-262 ATVSASG
+262 
-269 NATVGT
+269 
-275 QKLHVLSTAQ
+275 
-285 SGYLTG
+285 TG
-291 AEIKTTA
+291 A
-298 NEKVTTSTKLSDL
+298 S
-311 GVTADEITFNV
+311 
-322 GPANNSAS
+322 
-330 GTTKQIKVG
+330 
-339 KDSTISDVVNQLK
+339 
-352 DAGLNANFD
+352 
-361 AGNGRFY
+361 
-368 LSSSDSG
+368 
-375 YATDFNITAD
+375 TDF
-385 SSDTNST
+385 SLKS
-392 TLLNALGLGNTAKKL
+392 
-407 DGSDAVIVLNGVKYT
+407 DGSDASKNLLNTLALNTDASEVTEASKRATKIDGSDAAIVLNGVVYT
-422 STTNNFSINGLS
+422 SSSNNFSINGLS
-434 ISVNGVTD
+434 ISVNAVTD
-442 KVDDLENVD
+442 SVDL
-451 VDALDDSKA
+451 SKA
-460 VSISTTTDTQGIYD
+460 KTNGSLDADKISDMLVNTPLNDSEAISITTSTDTQGIYD
-474 KIKDFLTSYNNIINK
+474 KIKDFITSYNNIINK

-496 DSAKNYEPLTDDEK
+496 DSAGDYEPLTDDEK
-510 SQMSDSEVEKWETKI
+510 SEMSDSEIEKWETKI
-525 KDSLLRRDSNLSTI
+525 KDSLLRRDSTLSTV
-539 MNAMTTSMTKAIS
+539 MSAMTTAMSGGATV
-552 INGKNYSLSSFGI
+552 NGKTYFLSNFGI
-565 STLGYMNSAE
+565 STLGYMNAAE

-589 ENTSGNKDKLMA
+589 ENTSGNTDKLMT
-601 ALSSDP
+601 ALNSDP
-607 DTVIDFMK
+607 DTVMDFMK
-615 QLSTNLYTAID
+615 QMATNLYNAID
-626 KQMQS
+626 KQMTS
-631 NSLRSRYSIYNDKE
+631 TTLRSKYSIYNDKE
-645 MTSQYTSYTKTIA
+645 MTTQYKNYTTTIK
-658 EWETKISD
+658 EWETKISN
-666 KEDYYYKKFSKMET
+666 KEDYYYKKFSSMES

-694 MFSS
+694 LFGSN

>member
-10 SGLDTDSIVK
+10 SGL
-20 ELVSAYSTKKEKYK
+20 
-34 KEQTKL
+34 
-40 GWKQEI
+40 
-46 WKDLN
+46 
-51 KEVNTF
+51 
-57 YKSVG
+57 
-62 NLRFEGG
+62 
-69 YSTKKTTSSD
+69 
-79 TAKATVSAGSNAVTG
+79 
-94 TQKLHVLSTAQSG
+94 
-107 YLTGGKITASDSSA
+107 
-121 KVTSSTKLSEL
+121 
-132 GFTEDETAL
+132 
-141 KFIAKDKDGKDI
+141 
-153 SADIKLSKDSTI
+153 
-165 SDAVK
+165 
-170 ALRDVGLNASFDE
+170 
-183 NNGRIFL
+183 
-190 SSSDTDS
+190 DTDS

-262 ATVSASG
+262 ATVSAGG

-361 AGNGRFY
+361 AGNRRFY

-392 TLLNALGLGNTAKKL
+392 TLLNALGLGKTAKKI

-422 STTNNFSINGLS
+422 STTNNFSVNGLS

-442 KVDDLENVD
+442 KVDDLEHVD

-525 KDSLLRRDSNLSTI
+525 KDSLLPI
-539 MNAMTTSMTKAIS
+539 
-552 INGKNYSLSSFGI
+552 
-565 STLGYMNSAE
+565 
-575 NEQNAYHIDGDEDD
+575 
-589 ENTSGNKDKLMA
+589 
-601 ALSSDP
+601 
-607 DTVIDFMK
+607 
-615 QLSTNLYTAID
+615 
-626 KQMQS
+626 
-631 NSLRSRYSIYNDKE
+631 
-645 MTSQYTSYTKTIA
+645 
-658 EWETKISD
+658 
-666 KEDYYYKKFSKMET
+666 
-680 ALSKLNSQTSSLSG
+680 
-694 MFSS
+694 

>member
-190 SSSDTDS
+190 SSS
-197 IVKELVSAYSTKKE
+197 A
-211 KYEKEQTKLGWK
+211 
-223 QEIWKSLNKE
+223 
-233 VNSFYKS
+233 
-240 AGNLRFDSGYNTKKT
+240 
-255 TSSDSTK
+255 
-262 ATVSASG
+262 
-269 NATVGT
+269 
-275 QKLHVLSTAQ
+275 
-285 SGYLTG
+285 TG
-291 AEIKTTA
+291 A
-298 NEKVTTSTKLSDL
+298 S
-311 GVTADEITFNV
+311 
-322 GPANNSAS
+322 
-330 GTTKQIKVG
+330 
-339 KDSTISDVVNQLK
+339 
-352 DAGLNANFD
+352 
-361 AGNGRFY
+361 
-368 LSSSDSG
+368 
-375 YATDFNITAD
+375 TDF
-385 SSDTNST
+385 SLKS
-392 TLLNALGLGNTAKKL
+392 
-407 DGSDAVIVLNGVKYT
+407 DGSDASKNLLNTLALNTDASEVTEASKRATKIDGSDAAIVLNGVVYT
-422 STTNNFSINGLS
+422 SSSNNFSINGLS
-434 ISVNGVTD
+434 ISVNAVTD
-442 KVDDLENVD
+442 SVDL
-451 VDALDDSKA
+451 SKA
-460 VSISTTTDTQGIYD
+460 KTNGSLDADKISDMLVNTPLNDSEAISITTSTDTQGIYD
-474 KIKDFLTSYNNIINK
+474 KIKDFITSYNNIINK

-496 DSAKNYEPLTDDEK
+496 DSAGNYEPLTDDEK
-510 SQMSDSEVEKWETKI
+510 SEMSDSEIEKWETKI
-525 KDSLLRRDSNLSTI
+525 KDSLLRRDSTLSTV
-539 MNAMTTSMTKAIS
+539 MSAMTTAMSGGATV
-552 INGKNYSLSSFGI
+552 NGKTYFLSNFGI
-565 STLGYMNSAE
+565 STLGYMNAAK

-589 ENTSGNKDKLMA
+589 ENTSGNTDKLMT
-601 ALSSDP
+601 ALNSDP
-607 DTVIDFMK
+607 DTVMDFMK
-615 QLSTNLYTAID
+615 QMATNLYNAID
-626 KQMQS
+626 KQMTS
-631 NSLRSRYSIYNDKE
+631 TTLRSKYSIYNDKE
-645 MTSQYTSYTKTIA
+645 MTTQYKNYTTTIK

-666 KEDYYYKKFSKMET
+666 KEDYYYKKFSSMES

-694 MFSS
+694 LFGSN

>member
-20 ELVSAYSTKKEKYK
+20 ELVSAYSTKKEKYE

-62 NLRFEGG
+62 NLRFAGG

-79 TAKATVSAGSNAVTG
+79 TTKATVSAGSNAVTG

-190 SSSDTDS
+190 SSS
-197 IVKELVSAYSTKKE
+197 A
-211 KYEKEQTKLGWK
+211 
-223 QEIWKSLNKE
+223 
-233 VNSFYKS
+233 
-240 AGNLRFDSGYNTKKT
+240 
-255 TSSDSTK
+255 
-262 ATVSASG
+262 
-269 NATVGT
+269 
-275 QKLHVLSTAQ
+275 
-285 SGYLTG
+285 TG
-291 AEIKTTA
+291 A
-298 NEKVTTSTKLSDL
+298 S
-311 GVTADEITFNV
+311 
-322 GPANNSAS
+322 
-330 GTTKQIKVG
+330 
-339 KDSTISDVVNQLK
+339 
-352 DAGLNANFD
+352 
-361 AGNGRFY
+361 
-368 LSSSDSG
+368 
-375 YATDFNITAD
+375 TDF
-385 SSDTNST
+385 SLKS
-392 TLLNALGLGNTAKKL
+392 
-407 DGSDAVIVLNGVKYT
+407 DGSDASKNLLNTLALNTDASEVTEASKRATKIDGSDAAIVLNGVVYT
-422 STTNNFSINGLS
+422 SSSNNFSINGLS
-434 ISVNGVTD
+434 ISVNAVTD
-442 KVDDLENVD
+442 SVDL
-451 VDALDDSKA
+451 SKA
-460 VSISTTTDTQGIYD
+460 KTNGSLDADKISDMLVNTPLNDSEAISITTSTDTQGIYD
-474 KIKDFLTSYNNIINK
+474 KIKDFITSYNNIINK

-496 DSAKNYEPLTDDEK
+496 DSAGNYEPLTDDEK
-510 SQMSDSEVEKWETKI
+510 SEMSDSEIEKWETKI
-525 KDSLLRRDSNLSTI
+525 KDSLLRRDSTLSTV
-539 MNAMTTSMTKAIS
+539 MSAMTTAMSGGATV
-552 INGKNYSLSSFGI
+552 NGKTYFLSNFGI
-565 STLGYMNSAE
+565 STLGYMNAAE

-589 ENTSGNKDKLMA
+589 ENTSGNTDKLMT
-601 ALSSDP
+601 ALNSDP
-607 DTVIDFMK
+607 DTVMDFMK
-615 QLSTNLYTAID
+615 QMATNLYNAID
-626 KQMQS
+626 KQMTS
-631 NSLRSRYSIYNDKE
+631 TTLRSKYSIYNDKE
-645 MTSQYTSYTKTIA
+645 MTTQYKNYTTTIK

-666 KEDYYYKKFSKMET
+666 KEDYYYKKFSSMES

-694 MFSS
+694 LIGSN

>member
-1 MAIRMTGMV
+1 MPIRMTGMV

-20 ELVSAYSTKKEKYK
+20 ELVSAYSTKKEKYE

-79 TAKATVSAGSNAVTG
+79 TTKATVSAGSNAVTG

-190 SSSDTDS
+190 SSS
-197 IVKELVSAYSTKKE
+197 A
-211 KYEKEQTKLGWK
+211 
-223 QEIWKSLNKE
+223 
-233 VNSFYKS
+233 
-240 AGNLRFDSGYNTKKT
+240 
-255 TSSDSTK
+255 
-262 ATVSASG
+262 
-269 NATVGT
+269 
-275 QKLHVLSTAQ
+275 
-285 SGYLTG
+285 TG
-291 AEIKTTA
+291 A
-298 NEKVTTSTKLSDL
+298 S
-311 GVTADEITFNV
+311 
-322 GPANNSAS
+322 
-330 GTTKQIKVG
+330 
-339 KDSTISDVVNQLK
+339 
-352 DAGLNANFD
+352 
-361 AGNGRFY
+361 
-368 LSSSDSG
+368 
-375 YATDFNITAD
+375 TDF
-385 SSDTNST
+385 SLKS
-392 TLLNALGLGNTAKKL
+392 
-407 DGSDAVIVLNGVKYT
+407 DGSDASKNLLNTLALNTDASEVTETSKRATKIDGSDAAIVLNGVVYT
-422 STTNNFSINGLS
+422 SSSNNFSINGLS
-434 ISVNGVTD
+434 ISVNAVTD
-442 KVDDLENVD
+442 SVDL
-451 VDALDDSKA
+451 SKA
-460 VSISTTTDTQGIYD
+460 KTNGSLDADKISDMLVNTPLNDSEAISITTSTDTQGIYD
-474 KIKDFLTSYNNIINK
+474 KIKDFITSYNNIINK

-496 DSAKNYEPLTDDEK
+496 DSAGNYEPLTDDEK
-510 SQMSDSEVEKWETKI
+510 SEMSDSEIEKWETKI
-525 KDSLLRRDSNLSTI
+525 KDSLLRRDSTLSTV
-539 MNAMTTSMTKAIS
+539 MSAMTTAMSGGATV
-552 INGKNYSLSSFGI
+552 NGKTYFLSNFGI
-565 STLGYMNSAE
+565 STLGYMNAAE

-589 ENTSGNKDKLMA
+589 ENTSGNTDKLMT
-601 ALSSDP
+601 ALNSDP
-607 DTVIDFMK
+607 DTVMDFMK
-615 QLSTNLYTAID
+615 QMATNLYNAID
-626 KQMQS
+626 KQMTS
-631 NSLRSRYSIYNDKE
+631 TTLRSKYSIYNDKE
-645 MTSQYTSYTKTIA
+645 MTTQYKNYTTTIK

-666 KEDYYYKKFSKMET
+666 KEDYYYKKFSSMES

-694 MFSS
+694 LFGSN

>member
-1 MAIRMTGMV
+1 MPIRMTGMV

-190 SSSDTDS
+190 SSS
-197 IVKELVSAYSTKKE
+197 A
-211 KYEKEQTKLGWK
+211 
-223 QEIWKSLNKE
+223 
-233 VNSFYKS
+233 
-240 AGNLRFDSGYNTKKT
+240 
-255 TSSDSTK
+255 
-262 ATVSASG
+262 
-269 NATVGT
+269 
-275 QKLHVLSTAQ
+275 
-285 SGYLTG
+285 TG
-291 AEIKTTA
+291 A
-298 NEKVTTSTKLSDL
+298 S
-311 GVTADEITFNV
+311 
-322 GPANNSAS
+322 
-330 GTTKQIKVG
+330 
-339 KDSTISDVVNQLK
+339 
-352 DAGLNANFD
+352 
-361 AGNGRFY
+361 
-368 LSSSDSG
+368 
-375 YATDFNITAD
+375 TDF
-385 SSDTNST
+385 SLKS
-392 TLLNALGLGNTAKKL
+392 
-407 DGSDAVIVLNGVKYT
+407 DGSDASKNLLNTLALNTDASEVTEASKRATKIDGSDAAIVLNGVVYT
-422 STTNNFSINGLS
+422 SSSNNFSINGLS
-434 ISVNGVTD
+434 ISVNAVTD
-442 KVDDLENVD
+442 SVDL
-451 VDALDDSKA
+451 SKA
-460 VSISTTTDTQGIYD
+460 KTNGSLDADKISDMLVNTPLNDSEAISITTSTDTQGIYD
-474 KIKDFLTSYNNIINK
+474 KIKDFITSYNNIINK

-496 DSAKNYEPLTDDEK
+496 DSAGNYEPLTDDEK
-510 SQMSDSEVEKWETKI
+510 SEMSDSEIEKWETKI
-525 KDSLLRRDSNLSTI
+525 KDSLLRRDSTLSTV
-539 MNAMTTSMTKAIS
+539 MSAMTTAMSGGATV
-552 INGKNYSLSSFGI
+552 NGKTYFLSNFGI
-565 STLGYMNSAE
+565 STLGYMNAAE
-575 NEQNAYHIDGDEDD
+575 NEQDAYHIDGDEDD
-589 ENTSGNKDKLMA
+589 ENTSGNTDKLMT
-601 ALSSDP
+601 ALNSDP
-607 DTVIDFMK
+607 DTVMDFMK
-615 QLSTNLYTAID
+615 QMATNLYNAID
-626 KQMQS
+626 KQMTS
-631 NSLRSRYSIYNDKE
+631 TTLRSKYSIYNDKE
-645 MTSQYTSYTKTIA
+645 MTTQYKNYTTTIKQ
-658 EWETKISD
+658 WETKISD
-666 KEDYYYKKFSKMET
+666 KEDYYYKKFSSMES

-694 MFSS
+694 LIGSN